1 MASNPVV
8 NMFRVSELRSRLFF
22 TLFILAIFRLGS
34 VLTVP
39 GIDPNALLSYFNNN
53 GAADSFANYI
63 DFFVGGAFSNFSIFM
78 LGVMPYISTQIIMQ
92 LAVIIFPSLKRIVQE
107 DGGQRKMATWTRV
120 GTVFVCLLQ
129 SYAVTV
135 YAHSIPGCMVLSG
148 WKFYAI
154 TMLAVT
160 TGSMVTVWLG
170 DQITANGIGNGISLM
185 IFAGIVARL
194 PHAVVELGR
203 YVNPGFMNPKAPA
216 SSVTDSTHLMWVILT
231 FIIFIVMI
239 GLVIFEESGE
249 RKIPVHYA
257 KRVVGRKMYG
267 GQNTYIPFKVNP
279 SNVIPLIFASSLL
292 TLPVQLV
299 SMFGKSEDTASWV
312 KTLSNVLTPNG
323 LWYNVVLVVLIVFFA
338 YFYTQVTLNPI
349 EIAKNIRENGG
360 SIPGVR
366 TDKTEEYLQKILNRL
381 VLPGSLFLAFIAI
394 FPTIIMKFFNG
405 FPQSAAQLLGGTSLI
420 IMVGV
425 DLDTMSQ
432 VEALL
437 KMHHQEGLTKKGK
450 IRSRNI

>member
-1 MASNPVV
+1 MASNPIV
-8 NMFRVSELRSRLFF
+8 NMFRLKELRIRLLF
-22 TLFILAIFRLGS
+22 TLLVLAVFRLGS
-34 VLTVP
+34 VLTIP
-39 GIDPNALLSYFNNN
+39 GIDANVLFNYFSELANQNKNAFASYM
-53 GAADSFANYI
+53 

-107 DGGQRKMATWTRV
+107 DGGQRKMAQWIRL
-120 GTVFVCLLQ
+120 GTVLVCILQ

-135 YAHSIPGCMVLSG
+135 YAGSIPGCILIAPR
-148 WKFYAI
+148 WKFNVLA
-154 TMLAVT
+154 MLTVT
-160 TGSMVTVWLG
+160 TGSMITVWLG
-170 DQITANGIGNGISLM
+170 DRITANGIGNGISMM
-185 IFAGIVARL
+185 IFAGIVARI
-194 PHAVVELGR
+194 PSAIVELYKKVMDG
-203 YVNPGFMNPKAPA
+203 
-216 SSVTDSTHLMWVILT
+216 SVQFVFVIVVLLMFVA
-231 FIIFIVMI
+231 IIA
-239 GLVIFEESGE
+239 LVVYEESGE

-267 GQNTYIPFKVNP
+267 VKNTYIPFKINP

-292 TLPVQLV
+292 MLPLQLV
-299 SMFGKSEDTASWV
+299 SMIGSNQNSSRWV
-312 KTLSNVLTPNG
+312 ARLSAILTPHG
-323 LWYNVVLVVLIVFFA
+323 LWYNVLLVILIVFFA
-338 YFYTQVTLNPI
+338 YFYTQVTLNPT

-394 FPTIIMKFFNG
+394 VPTIVQNAFH
-405 FPQSAAQLLGGTSLI
+405 FPPSVAMLMGGTSLI
-420 IMVGV
+420 ILVGV

-437 KMHHQEGLTKKGK
+437 KMHHQDGLTKKGR
-450 IRSRNI
+450 IRSRNL